1 MQVQILGKDSNGNY
15 QLVKTNE
22 EGALK
27 VVMDGGSSDS
37 ETTLNSSV
45 QTVGTTA
52 TSISINKKITS
63 IEIANYSES
72 ANVTLTIGNT
82 QYVIGSNIATTLTIN
97 KDVTDITLASTEAN
111 TKVQIVVKGVE

>member
-1 MQVQILGKDSNGNY
+1 MSMISGVGPDGSQKNIKTNSNGN
-15 QLVKTNE
+15 LE
-22 EGALK
+22 
-27 VVMDGGSSDS
+27 VVVSGESS

-63 IEIANYSES
+63 IDIANYSES

-97 KDVTDITLASTEAN
+97 KDVTDISLASTEAN